1 MFILKEGGGYFVF
14 YPFCGL
20 FEFFL
25 QDIKETAILVA
36 SRISWVCV
44 CVCVTYWVMGWPVQK
59 KTTTYYYMDGKERE
73 REREPSTK
81 LIG

>member
-36 SRISWVCV
+36 SRISWVWECV
-44 CVCVTYWVMGWPVQK
+44 CDILSNGVA
-59 KTTTYYYMDGKERE
+59 R
-73 REREPSTK
+73 TK
-81 LIG
+81 DVWN